1 MGESVNVQRCGVNI
15 CARMWFAHL
24 VLCLIRLILSYAC
37 NFPLTFENTDE
48 VYAPLRYG
56 DSISL
61 VSEGMNALV
70 VYAGSEDGRPW
81 VQTLQK
87 EVSVPPNLRDCQFRL
102 LPQRSYHEA
111 KKLQRFLQNSSWDAG
126 KGLALPHIPP
136 KGADMRELA
145 HDFVTQYKLPA
156 ENEHEVYILMLMLRA
171 KQDEVEGNLLEDQ
184 RVQGRAVCYGHT
196 VQLLHVTSEKFF
208 SVTKNRALE
217 GSSKRIILDPDGNSK
232 SAFIIKPAFKT
243 YSDGMISL
251 LAPSSLAAP
260 GSNAALALSGSSI
273 RNEVD
278 ERTPYETPIVRPFV
292 LLPCEPLFCRTCNTV
307 NDLPLF
313 NSITDAVCHTTSQRL
328 FDDCNRKVHRYCLG
342 IASLL

>member
-1 MGESVNVQRCGVNI
+1 MGKSVNVQRYCMNI
-15 CARMWFAHL
+15 CARMCFCAHL
-24 VLCLIRLILSYAC
+24 VLCLICLILYAC

-48 VYAPLRYG
+48 LYAPLRYG

-61 VSEGMNALV
+61 IPEGMNAIV

-81 VQTLQK
+81 IQSLQK

-102 LPQRSYHEA
+102 LPQRAYYEA
-111 KKLQRFLQNSSWDAG
+111 KKLQRFLQDNSWDAG

-136 KGADMRELA
+136 KAANMQELA

-156 ENEHEVYILMLMLRA
+156 EKEHEVYTLLLMLRA

-184 RVQGRAVCYGHT
+184 RVQGCAVCYGDT
-196 VQLLHVTSEKFF
+196 VQLLHVSSEKFF
-208 SVTKNRALE
+208 TVTKNRALE
-217 GSSKRIILDPDGNSK
+217 GSSKRIILDPDGNGK

-251 LAPSSLAAP
+251 LAHRGLAAP
-260 GSNAALALSGSSI
+260 GSNAAFEFSKSSN
-273 RNEVD
+273 RSELD
-278 ERTPYETPIVRPFV
+278 ESTPYETPTVRPSV

-307 NDLPLF
+307 
-313 NSITDAVCHTTSQRL
+313 TA
-328 FDDCNRKVHRYCLG
+328 
-342 IASLL
+342 